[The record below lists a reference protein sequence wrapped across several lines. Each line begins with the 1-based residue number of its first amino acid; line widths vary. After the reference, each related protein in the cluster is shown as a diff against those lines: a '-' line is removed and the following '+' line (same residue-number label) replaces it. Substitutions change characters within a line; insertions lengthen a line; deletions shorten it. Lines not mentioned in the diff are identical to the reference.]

1 MSRLSEPALPP
12 TPSASVAGIGQLP
25 RSRVITAIAIFAAL
39 AIALHVSPL
48 KMPAPYAPFL
58 IYELWEIPV
67 VAAFMLYGTRLGFSV
82 AVINFMSLMVI
93 FPGSLQAGPIY
104 NLIAIIAM
112 LLGMLVAFKLAR
124 LSSKLRSGLRVFWL
138 ALVLGVTVRVV
149 VMAVVNLALLGLSP
163 PLGFSMP
170 FGGVVAMLPLL
181 ALFNATVAAYTIVI
195 GRMVTTTVSSA
206 TRTPAHYGR

>member
-1 MSRLSEPALPP
+1 MSRLSEPAIPH
-12 TPSASVAGIGQLP
+12 TSSASVAGIGQLP

-58 IYELWEIPV
+58 IYELWEIPI
-67 VAAFMLYGTRLGFSV
+67 VAAFLLYGIRLGLSV
-82 AVINFMSLMVI
+82 AAINFMSLMVI

-112 LLGMLVAFKLAR
+112 VLGMLAAFKLAR
-124 LSSKLRSGLRVFWL
+124 LSSKLSSGLRAFWL
-138 ALVLGVTVRVV
+138 ALILGITLRVA
-149 VMAVVNLALLGLSP
+149 VMAVVNLALLGMSP